1 MRRLLVAGAV
11 TLVATMITAGVAFA
25 TPTYF
30 LRVEAPGATLDPGT
44 YYALPDQ
51 VAAQRGELA
60 SAGNCVRSGGDIPL
74 GGKTALGLAVAAAE
88 ASQALQPTLVAEDS
102 FGKRICRMGG
112 FNETD
117 TPFTGWLFRENHVA
131 PTMSAEL
138 VPIQETDQT
147 LWVFANFGTN
157 ANTGDELVLSGP
169 FRTTPG
175 GIQVQVSAVTF
186 DGQTNPAPDGTVITG
201 GSAPVTTAGGVA
213 TVPLA
218 ASTTLHAVG
227 PGSAPVEIPSN
238 ELPVCVAAALADC
251 PPEPGKRI
259 VGTNLHD
266 GLRGSP
272 GPDQIRTRGGKDTVK
287 VRGGSSDRV
296 DCGSGKDVVI
306 ADSTDRVKHCEK
318 VRMKGRKVHKKKGKG
333 KK

>member
-11 TLVATMITAGVAFA
+11 TLAATLMTAGVAVA

-51 VAAQRGELA
+51 VAAQRGETP
-60 SAGNCVRSGGDIPL
+60 SSGNCVRSGGDIPV

-102 FGKRICRMGG
+102 FGKRICRMDG

-138 VPIQETDQT
+138 VPIGAADQT

-169 FRTTPG
+169 VRATPG
-175 GIQVQVSAVTF
+175 TIGVQVSAVAF
-186 DGQTNPAPDGTVITG
+186 DGTTHPAPDGTVITG
-201 GSAPVTTAGGVA
+201 GSAPATTTGGVA
-213 TVPLA
+213 TVPVSA
-218 ASTTLHAVG
+218 TTTLHAVG
-227 PGSAPVEIPSN
+227 AGPAPDAIPSN

-251 PPEPGKRI
+251 PSAPGKRI

-266 GLRGSP
+266 SFKGGP
-272 GPDQIRTRGGKDTVK
+272 GPDQIRTRGGKDK
-287 VRGGSSDRV
+287 VRVLGGSADRV

-306 ADSTDRVKHCEK
+306 ADPTDRTKHCEK
-318 VRMKGRKVHKKKGKG
+318 VRLKGSSKHKKKGKG
-333 KK
+333 RK